1 MNPRVQRRHCLY
13 ALNYTRA
20 EKDCQGVFGDFFN
33 FVQTAATKAFWK
45 TKLWANCNRHF
56 EKYARRFLPARKFSA
71 PLTLRKIKRKHT
83 SIFNWHGTFDVI
95 KYAVMSK
102 GVHSA
107 GAGVPVGKCLCFF
120 SFFEPIGS
128 HFVLFCGQLIAL
140 TYFSVQK
147 RPLLVQNTIEVKGE
161 GVI

>member
-33 FVQTAATKAFWK
+33 FVQTAAMKAFWK
-45 TKLWANCNRHF
+45 TKLWANCSRHF
-56 EKYARRFLPARKFSA
+56 EKYARRFLSARKFSA

-102 GVHSA
+102 GVHSV

-120 SFFEPIGS
+120 FFFWTDWLAFCSVLRTVDCVDIFFGS
-128 HFVLFCGQLIAL
+128 EVPA
-140 TYFSVQK
+140 FSTEYY
-147 RPLLVQNTIEVKGE
+147 RS
-161 GVI
+161 

>member
-20 EKDCQGVFGDFFN
+20 EKDCQGIFGDFFN

-45 TKLWANCNRHF
+45 TKLWAICSRHF
-56 EKYARRFLPARKFSA
+56 EKYARRFLSARKFPA

-120 SFFEPIGS
+120 LFLNRLARILICFADSWLRWHIFRFGS
-128 HFVLFCGQLIAL
+128 ARF
-140 TYFSVQK
+140 
-147 RPLLVQNTIEVKGE
+147 
-161 GVI
+161 